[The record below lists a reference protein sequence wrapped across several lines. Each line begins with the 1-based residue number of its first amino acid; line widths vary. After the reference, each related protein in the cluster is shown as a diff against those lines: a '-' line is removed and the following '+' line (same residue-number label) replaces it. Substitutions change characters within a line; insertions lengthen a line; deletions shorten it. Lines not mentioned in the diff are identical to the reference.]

1 MTGERCSGPF
11 DVRHVFAMCFM
22 HIANHKLR
30 SALIEI
36 GSAHLG
42 RGGGA
47 CGPSA
52 DGSPNATYGSAELI
66 DDEGSM

>member
-1 MTGERCSGPF
+1 
-11 DVRHVFAMCFM
+11 MCFM

-36 GSAHLG
+36 GSAHLD
-42 RGGGA
+42 RGGCA

-52 DGSPNATYGSAELI
+52 DGSPNAIYGSAELI